1 MIHEPLKCS
10 GDMVTEMAFSRE
22 GRILVAISGDRVS
35 SDPEEPDFS
44 FNVWN
49 ATTTWTEL
57 PRPHIG
63 HSGHVTASAFSPD
76 SRLFATGG
84 IDGCLRIRTL
94 PTAMGER
101 PLT

>member
-1 MIHEPLKCS
+1 ML
-10 GDMVTEMAFSRE
+10 MVTEIAFSLD
-22 GRILVAISGDRVS
+22 GRILIAISGDCVS
-35 SDPEEPDFS
+35 SEPEEPDFS
-44 FNVWN
+44 FNIWE
-49 ATTTWTEL
+49 TTTWTEL
-57 PRPHIG
+57 PSPHIA